1 MFYYLSNWYNSPIMQ
16 ETPVD
21 FWVGKI
27 RWRRDRLPTPVCL
40 ALPCSS
46 AGKEWAWNVG
56 VLGLIPGL
64 GWSPGEGKGYH
75 FSILAWRI
83 SWAVS
88 SMGSQRVGHNW
99 VNFIS
104 LHFNLIYLYCSTI
117 VSLINSVREYVFIS
131 VLAIQI
137 FTHLNCLVSFCM

>member
-1 MFYYLSNWYNSPIMQ
+1 MFYLIVLTNKPYIN
-16 ETPVD
+16 
-21 FWVGKI
+21 
-27 RWRRDRLPTPVCL
+27 RVCV
-40 ALPCSS
+40 CIYIYVYMYICIYVYTQMGFSCGS